1 MRRADRLMRL
11 VQILRRA
18 RGPVTA
24 ARMAEE
30 LEITVRTVYRDVAS
44 LIGNGVPVIGE
55 AGIGYVLG
63 DGFDLPPLM
72 FNADELEALMLGAR
86 LVEARGDRTL
96 SRAAADAV
104 TKIAAVVPKSLR
116 PVLLDAPLEPSPYT
130 EPVAD
135 TIDAGLIRQALREQ
149 RKLQLVYR
157 NEKGETTER
166 VIWPVVLGYLE
177 DRRILVG
184 WCELRAD
191 YRHFRTDRISQLSI
205 LAQRPP
211 LPRERL
217 LRRWRD
223 EQSQR
228 RLAQGTRNGP

>member
-63 DGFDLPPLM
+63 EGFDLPPLM

-86 LVEARGDRTL
+86 LVEARGDRAL

-104 TKIAAVVPKSLR
+104 TKIAAVLPESLR
-116 PVLLDAPLEPSPYT
+116 PILLDAPLISSQYT
-130 EPVAD
+130 DQVAD
-135 TIDAGLIRQALREQ
+135 SVDVGLIRQALREQ
-149 RKLQLVYR
+149 RKLWVVYQS
-157 NEKGETTER
+157 EKGEITER
-166 VIWPVVLGYLE
+166 VIWPLVMGYLE
-177 DRRILVG
+177 DRRIVVG

-191 YRHFRTDRISQLSI
+191 YRHFRTDRM
-205 LAQRPP
+205 REMTV
-211 LPRERL
+211 LPVKLPERRDRL
-217 LRRWRD
+217 LKRWR
-223 EQSQR
+223 EQEVQR
-228 RLAQGTRNGP
+228 RAGEGARSDA